1 MEKYIRT
8 NIGKIP
14 VDDYLEI
21 TARQNGFESYK
32 DMVDHGYGICI
43 DEKDLTD

>member
-14 VDDYLEI
+14 
-21 TARQNGFESYK
+21 FESYE

>member
-21 TARQNGFESYK
+21 TAIQNGFESYE

-43 DEKDLTD
+43 DEKDLTV